1 MYHKF
6 NAKEI
11 LEMAEQIE
19 KNGYDFYKK
28 AATDVKD
35 PAIKSFLNELA
46 DMELKHESIFDTM
59 KQDLPGSEKE
69 EVVFDPYEET
79 ALYIQALADTRVFY
93 QKRIDT
99 SSVEEVLKEAIVAEK
114 ESIVFYL
121 GMKDMVPTS
130 SGKAKIDEIIKEE
143 MKHIQI
149 ISNKLLHYL
158 KK

>member
-1 MYHKF
+1 MFHKF

-19 KNGYDFYKK
+19 KNGYTFYRK
-28 AATDVKD
+28 AAADVKD
-35 PAIKSFLNELA
+35 PSIQSFLNELA
-46 DMELKHESIFDTM
+46 EMEVKHEAIFTEM
-59 KQDLPGSEKE
+59 KNALSDSEKE
-69 EVVFDPYEET
+69 EIVFDPYEET

-93 QKRIDT
+93 QKQIDT
-99 SSVEEVLKEAIVAEK
+99 SSAEEVLKEAIVAEK

-121 GMKDMVPTS
+121 GMKDMVS
-130 SGKAKIDEIIKEE
+130 NASGKERIDEIIREE

-149 ISNKLLHYL
+149 IGNQLMHL